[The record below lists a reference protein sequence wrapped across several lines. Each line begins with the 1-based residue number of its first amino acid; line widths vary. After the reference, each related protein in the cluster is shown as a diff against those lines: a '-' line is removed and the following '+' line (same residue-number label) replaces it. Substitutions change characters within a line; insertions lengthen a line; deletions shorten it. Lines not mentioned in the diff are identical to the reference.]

1 MIGDLRR
8 SDKIAA
14 VSPRLLYLI
23 FLQVLGF
30 VLLLGCSA
38 SSKDVELLVLRHEVA
53 VLRHTNSTPPGLG
66 RLGGLRRPD
75 PAATQ
80 CLVSERTA
88 WPCRRA
94 PARSTTPVGRP
105 RHGYGRA
112 VTAPDARPLALV
124 TGASRGIG
132 AAVAQALA
140 PTHDLL
146 LGGRDTD
153 ALKAVAADLPAARE
167 WPVELTDPSALT
179 AAAADIDRLDVLV
192 HSAGIGPLGTVAD
205 SPAEQ
210 WRRTF
215 AVNVVAVAELTR
227 LLLPAL
233 RAARGQ
239 VVCINSGAGFTA
251 RPGWGSYAASKFAL
265 RAFADTLRAEEA
277 AHGVRVT
284 SVYPGAPTPPCSAR
298 SSPTKAASTTP
309 AGSCVRSPWP
319 GPCSSP
325 SPRRPTRTS
334 PSCPS
339 ARPPALTPRP
349 PPGPASIKR
358 MCVPRPRR
366 RPVPVPRPRRRKT
379 LSMWATNADKAVGAR
394 NLAFGC

>member
-277 AHGVRVT
+277 AHGVRVP
-284 SVYPGAPTPPCSAR
+284 SVYPGRTDTAMQRAVIAHEGGQYDASGFLRPESVARAVLLAVTAPPDADITELSIRPAPRADA
-298 SSPTKAASTTP
+298 SSST
-309 AGSCVRSPWP
+309 
-319 GPCSSP
+319 GPCIDQTDVCASAAP
-325 SPRRPTRTS
+325 PTRS
-334 PSCPS
+334 GSSS
-339 ARPPALTPRP
+339 ATQE
-349 PPGPASIKR
+349 
-358 MCVPRPRR
+358 
-366 RPVPVPRPRRRKT
+366 
-379 LSMWATNADKAVGAR
+379 DAVDVGDQR
-394 NLAFGC
+394 